1 MDPTR
6 STATWCWCK
15 EKLKAI
21 QKETEGR
28 SSVVKFRLV
37 LLQSAA
43 VEICAAYTL
52 SYLVVLGRREVSVS
66 LILESLILC
75 CQGSIIK
82 QTFILHL
89 SAKCMVDLALEI
101 CYCLLLRMFVSI
113 SGSSV
118 TISSTNFPEG
128 L

>member
-1 MDPTR
+1 MYPTR
-6 STATWCWCK
+6 STSTWCWCK
-15 EKLKAI
+15 EELKAI

-37 LLQSAA
+37 LLLQSAA
-43 VEICAAYTL
+43 VETCAAYTL

-101 CYCLLLRMFVSI
+101 
-113 SGSSV
+113 SV
-118 TISSTNFPEG
+118 TVCC
-128 L
+128 